1 MADHPSAPPL
11 VDRERI
17 RALIDAFRAGEDP
30 DLSQICGALWEL
42 LYARIPRLTVSKEK
56 SEQHRILE
64 SYLVELGLPASPDL
78 QYIAGP
84 VLWFAR
90 EKRLIPPAQ
99 ANGRGPESWTLDTR
113 LYEDVRKNL
122 DEGRAAFGDW
132 MTNAL
137 RGILAEQQ

>member
-1 MADHPSAPPL
+1 LTERDSAPPV

-17 RALIDAFRAGEDP
+17 RALIESFRAGEDP
-30 DLSQICGALWEL
+30 DLSQVSRALWEL
-42 LYARIPRLTVSKEK
+42 LYARIPRLTVSKQK

-64 SYLVELGLPASPDL
+64 AYLVDLGLPASPDL

-99 ANGRGPESWTLDTR
+99 TNGHGTESWTLDER
-113 LYEDVRKNL
+113 LYQEVRKSL

-137 RGILAEQQ
+137 RSILAEQQ

>member
-99 ANGRGPESWTLDTR
+99 ANGRGPEVCRIVSHQ
-113 LYEDVRKNL
+113 
-122 DEGRAAFGDW
+122 GIRAAVDRRFKDHLVVGV
-132 MTNAL
+132 
-137 RGILAEQQ
+137 R